1 MSYAICARKSGHHV
15 TDWIPLSPGILV
27 NGEIIG
33 DKKTP
38 PDGKINT
45 YFWRFGIVH
54 QTLGV
59 RLEVS
64 TEDISLFQDGKWVKL
79 LWSDTASIKGSK

>member
-1 MSYAICARKSGHHV
+1 MIGSGCV
-15 TDWIPLSPGILV
+15 PTGILV
-27 NGEIIG
+27 NGQIIG
-33 DKKTP
+33 DKKIP
-38 PDGKINT
+38 PGGKMST

-64 TEDISLFQDGKWVKL
+64 TKDIYVFQDSKWVKL
-79 LWSDTASIKGSK
+79 LWSDTASLKGTK

>member
-1 MSYAICARKSGHHV
+1 MPVNLTLQLNSESHVVCA
-15 TDWIPLSPGILV
+15 GILV

-33 DKKTP
+33 DKKLP

-54 QTLGV
+54 QKLGV

-64 TEDISLFQDGKWVKL
+64 TRDITVLQDGKRVTL
-79 LWSDTASIKGSK
+79 LWSDTASVKGPK

>member
-1 MSYAICARKSGHHV
+1 MTH
-15 TDWIPLSPGILV
+15 WIPLYPGILV

-33 DKKTP
+33 DKKIP
-38 PDGKINT
+38 ADGKIVT

-64 TEDISLFQDGKWVKL
+64 TEDISVFQDGKQVKL
-79 LWSDTASIKGSK
+79 LWSDTASLKGPK